1 MKKRLE
7 SELISIAHRIL
18 KLKNKSEVDQLYK
31 ETQKLYETLSVLK
44 FYGDNFEMLKTE
56 IPVNVM
62 EEKLTNSFEAEE
74 AITIELEVPAV
85 AEVEKTS
92 VEEDIAEE
100 VEETEEE
107 EVVIVDET
115 EEETEADMISEME
128 EDEVEETKETE
139 EEEVEETVAEI
150 EEVEDEIEDE
160 EETEEEEIEKEE
172 LKEETNFKPA
182 FEFTADSEDDQDD
195 EDELEISSESK
206 QVAFEDFLGEG
217 YVDPVF
223 VKPNEV
229 SSPSNSLF
237 SSQESTFE
245 SNQPKI
251 VALND
256 SMSKS
261 ISIGLNDRVGFV
273 KFLFADS
280 NEDYNRVLSQLSTF
294 DSFEE
299 AKNFINDMVKPDYN
313 NWEGKD
319 DYEERFMEI
328 VEKKFE

>member
-7 SELISIAHRIL
+7 AELISIAHRVL

-31 ETQKLYETLSVLK
+31 ETQKLYETLAVLK

-56 IPVNVM
+56 IPVDVI

-74 AITIELEVPAV
+74 PITVELEVPVV
-85 AEVEKTS
+85 AEAK
-92 VEEDIAEE
+92 EEIIEE
-100 VEETEEE
+100 VEEIED
-107 EVVIVDET
+107 EVVIIE
-115 EEETEADMISEME
+115 EENEETEAATISEME
-128 EDEVEETKETE
+128 QDEVEEMEDAKEDEVEEL
-139 EEEVEETVAEI
+139 VAEI
-150 EEVEDEIEDE
+150 EEDE
-160 EETEEEEIEKEE
+160 EEKPSDEPY
-172 LKEETNFKPA
+172 FKPA
-182 FEFTADSEDDQDD
+182 FEFTL
-195 EDELEISSESK
+195 EDEEEEEEEAENEIVSETK
-206 QVAFEDFLGEG
+206 QIAFEDFLGEN

-237 SSQESTFE
+237 STQESAFE

-256 SMSKS
+256 TMSKS

-294 DSFEE
+294 DTFEE
-299 AKNFINDMVKPDYN
+299 AENFINDMVKPDYN

-319 DYEERFMEI
+319 DYAERFMEI
-328 VEKKFE
+328 VEKKFV

>member
-7 SELISIAHRIL
+7 AELISIAHRIL

-31 ETQKLYETLSVLK
+31 ETQKLYETLTVLK
-44 FYGDNFEMLKTE
+44 FYDDNFETVKAE
-56 IPVNVM
+56 IPVDVM

-85 AEVEKTS
+85 AEVKEAI
-92 VEEDIAEE
+92 VEE

-107 EVVIVDET
+107 KETEVAMNYEKEEDEIEET
-115 EEETEADMISEME
+115 EEEAIE
-128 EDEVEETKETE
+128 E
-139 EEEVEETVAEI
+139 EETVAEI
-150 EEVEDEIEDE
+150 EEVEDEIE
-160 EETEEEEIEKEE
+160 EEEEIAKEE
-172 LKEETNFKPA
+172 IEEINFKPA
-182 FEFTADSEDDQDD
+182 FEFTLESEEDQD
-195 EDELEISSESK
+195 EEGEPEISSESK

-237 SSQESTFE
+237 STQESTFE
-245 SNQPKI
+245 TNQPKI

-256 SMSKS
+256 SVSKS

-294 DSFEE
+294 DTFEE
-299 AKNFINDMVKPDYN
+299 AENFINDMVKPDYN
-313 NWEGKD
+313 NWDGKD
-319 DYEERFMEI
+319 DYAERFMEI
-328 VEKKFE
+328 VEKKFI

>member
-7 SELISIAHRIL
+7 AELISIAHRIL

-31 ETQKLYETLSVLK
+31 ETQKLYETLTVLK
-44 FYGDNFEMLKTE
+44 FYGDNFETVKAE
-56 IPVNVM
+56 IPVDVM

-74 AITIELEVPAV
+74 AITIELDVPAV
-85 AEVEKTS
+85 AEVKEAI
-92 VEEDIAEE
+92 VEEEE
-100 VEETEEE
+100 ETEVAMNYEKEEDEIEETEEE
-107 EVVIVDET
+107 AI
-115 EEETEADMISEME
+115 EEE
-128 EDEVEETKETE
+128 
-139 EEEVEETVAEI
+139 EETVAEI
-150 EEVEDEIEDE
+150 EEVEDDIVE
-160 EETEEEEIEKEE
+160 EEKIAEEEM
-172 LKEETNFKPA
+172 EETNFKPA
-182 FEFTADSEDDQDD
+182 FEFTLESEEDQDE
-195 EDELEISSESK
+195 EDEPEISTESK

-237 SSQESTFE
+237 STQESTFE
-245 SNQPKI
+245 TNQPKI

-294 DSFEE
+294 DTFEE

-328 VEKKFE
+328 VEQKFI

>member
-31 ETQKLYETLSVLK
+31 ETQKLYETLTVLK
-44 FYGDNFEMLKTE
+44 FYGDNFETVKAE
-56 IPVNVM
+56 IPADVM
-62 EEKLTNSFEAEE
+62 EEKLTNSYDNEE
-74 AITIELEVPAV
+74 VITIELEVPAV
-85 AEVEKTS
+85 AEVKETI
-92 VEEDIAEE
+92 VEEGEE
-100 VEETEEE
+100 KEEA
-107 EVVIVDET
+107 IINET
-115 EEETEADMISEME
+115 
-128 EDEVEETKETE
+128 EDEVETETIS
-139 EEEVEETVAEI
+139 EI
-150 EEVEDEIEDE
+150 EEEIE
-160 EETEEEEIEKEE
+160 EEEEIAGEE
-172 LKEETNFKPA
+172 IEETNFKPA
-182 FEFTADSEDDQDD
+182 FEFTLESEEDQDE
-195 EDELEISSESK
+195 EDEPEISSQSK

-237 SSQESTFE
+237 STQESTFE

-251 VALND
+251 AALND

-294 DSFEE
+294 DTFEE

-328 VEKKFE
+328 VEQKFI

>member
-7 SELISIAHRIL
+7 AELISIAHRIL

-31 ETQKLYETLSVLK
+31 ETQKLYETLTVLK
-44 FYGDNFEMLKTE
+44 FYGDNFETVKAE
-56 IPVNVM
+56 IPVDVM
-62 EEKLTNSFEAEE
+62 EEKLTNSFEDEE
-74 AITIELEVPAV
+74 AITIELDVPAV
-85 AEVEKTS
+85 AEVKEAI
-92 VEEDIAEE
+92 VEEEE
-100 VEETEEE
+100 ETEVAMNYEKEEDEIEETEEE
-107 EVVIVDET
+107 AI
-115 EEETEADMISEME
+115 EEE
-128 EDEVEETKETE
+128 
-139 EEEVEETVAEI
+139 EETVAEI
-150 EEVEDEIEDE
+150 EEVEDDIVE
-160 EETEEEEIEKEE
+160 EEKIAEEEM
-172 LKEETNFKPA
+172 EETNFKPA
-182 FEFTADSEDDQDD
+182 FEFTLDSEEDQDE
-195 EDELEISSESK
+195 EDEPEISTESK

-237 SSQESTFE
+237 STQESTFE
-245 SNQPKI
+245 TNQPKI

-294 DSFEE
+294 DTFEE
-299 AKNFINDMVKPDYN
+299 AENFINDMVKPDYN
-313 NWEGKD
+313 NWDGKD
-319 DYEERFMEI
+319 DYAERFMEI
-328 VEKKFE
+328 VEKKFI

>member
-7 SELISIAHRIL
+7 AELISIAHRIL

-31 ETQKLYETLSVLK
+31 ETQKLYETLTVLK
-44 FYGDNFEMLKTE
+44 FYGDNFETVKAE
-56 IPVNVM
+56 IPVDVM

-74 AITIELEVPAV
+74 AITIELDVPAV
-85 AEVEKTS
+85 AEVKEAI
-92 VEEDIAEE
+92 VEEEE
-100 VEETEEE
+100 ETEVAMNYEKEEDEIEETEEE
-107 EVVIVDET
+107 AI
-115 EEETEADMISEME
+115 EEE
-128 EDEVEETKETE
+128 
-139 EEEVEETVAEI
+139 EETVAEI
-150 EEVEDEIEDE
+150 EEVEDDIVE
-160 EETEEEEIEKEE
+160 EEKIAEEEM
-172 LKEETNFKPA
+172 EETNFKPA
-182 FEFTADSEDDQDD
+182 FEFTLDSEEDQDE
-195 EDELEISSESK
+195 EDEPEISTESK

-237 SSQESTFE
+237 STQESTFE
-245 SNQPKI
+245 TNQPKI

-294 DSFEE
+294 DTFEE
-299 AKNFINDMVKPDYN
+299 AENFINDMVKPDYN
-313 NWEGKD
+313 NWDGKD
-319 DYEERFMEI
+319 DYAERFMEI
-328 VEKKFE
+328 VEKKFI

>member
-7 SELISIAHRIL
+7 AELISIAHRIL

-31 ETQKLYETLSVLK
+31 ETQKLYETLTVLK
-44 FYGDNFEMLKTE
+44 FYGDNFETVKAE
-56 IPVNVM
+56 IPVDVM

-74 AITIELEVPAV
+74 AITIELDVPAV
-85 AEVEKTS
+85 AEVKEAI
-92 VEEDIAEE
+92 VEEEE
-100 VEETEEE
+100 ETEVAMNYEKEEDEIEETEEE
-107 EVVIVDET
+107 AI
-115 EEETEADMISEME
+115 EEE
-128 EDEVEETKETE
+128 
-139 EEEVEETVAEI
+139 EETVAEI
-150 EEVEDEIEDE
+150 EEVEDDIVE
-160 EETEEEEIEKEE
+160 EEKIAEEEM
-172 LKEETNFKPA
+172 EETNFKPA
-182 FEFTADSEDDQDD
+182 FEFTLESEEDQDE
-195 EDELEISSESK
+195 EDEPEISTESK

-237 SSQESTFE
+237 STQESTFE
-245 SNQPKI
+245 TNQPKI

-294 DSFEE
+294 DTFEE
-299 AKNFINDMVKPDYN
+299 AENFINDMVKPDYN
-313 NWEGKD
+313 NWDGKD
-319 DYEERFMEI
+319 DYAERFMEI
-328 VEKKFE
+328 VEKKFI

>member
-7 SELISIAHRIL
+7 AELISIAHRIL

-31 ETQKLYETLSVLK
+31 ETQKLYETLTVLK
-44 FYGDNFEMLKTE
+44 FYGDNFETVKAE
-56 IPVNVM
+56 IPVDVI

-74 AITIELEVPAV
+74 AITIELDVPAV
-85 AEVEKTS
+85 AEVKEAI
-92 VEEDIAEE
+92 VEE
-100 VEETEEE
+100 VEETEETE
-107 EVVIVDET
+107 EEKETEVVMNYEKEEDEIEET
-115 EEETEADMISEME
+115 EEEAI
-128 EDEVEETKETE
+128 
-139 EEEVEETVAEI
+139 EEEVETVAEI
-150 EEVEDEIEDE
+150 EEVEDEIEE
-160 EETEEEEIEKEE
+160 EEVIAKKEIEEI
-172 LKEETNFKPA
+172 NFKPA
-182 FEFTADSEDDQDD
+182 FEFTLDSEED
-195 EDELEISSESK
+195 EDEEDEPEISTESK

-237 SSQESTFE
+237 SAQESTFE
-245 SNQPKI
+245 TNQPKI

-294 DSFEE
+294 DTFEE

-319 DYEERFMEI
+319 DYAERFMEI
-328 VEKKFE
+328 VEQKFI

>member
-31 ETQKLYETLSVLK
+31 ETQKLYETLTVLK
-44 FYGDNFEMLKTE
+44 FYVDNFETVKAE
-56 IPVNVM
+56 IPVDAM
-62 EEKLTNSFEAEE
+62 EEKLTNSYDNEE
-74 AITIELEVPAV
+74 VITIELEVPVV
-85 AEVEKTS
+85 AEVKETI
-92 VEEDIAEE
+92 VEE
-100 VEETEEE
+100 VEETEEA
-107 EVVIVDET
+107 IVNET
-115 EEETEADMISEME
+115 
-128 EDEVEETKETE
+128 EDEVETE
-139 EEEVEETVAEI
+139 AISEVEETVAEL
-150 EEVEDEIEDE
+150 EEVEDDI
-160 EETEEEEIEKEE
+160 EEEEEEKEE
-172 LKEETNFKPA
+172 TLKEETNFKPA
-182 FEFTADSEDDQDD
+182 FEFTIEHEESEEIEDD
-195 EDELEISSESK
+195 EDEPEISSESK

-217 YVDPVF
+217 YVDPIF

-294 DSFEE
+294 DTFEE

-313 NWEGKD
+313 NWEGKE
-319 DYEERFMEI
+319 DYAERFMEI

>member
-7 SELISIAHRIL
+7 AELISIAHRVL

-31 ETQKLYETLSVLK
+31 ETQKLYETLAVLK

-56 IPVNVM
+56 IPVDVI

-74 AITIELEVPAV
+74 PITVELEVPVV
-85 AEVEKTS
+85 AEAK
-92 VEEDIAEE
+92 EEIIEE
-100 VEETEEE
+100 VEEIEDEVVVIEEE
-107 EVVIVDET
+107 N
-115 EEETEADMISEME
+115 EETEAATISEME
-128 EDEVEETKETE
+128 QDEVEEMEDAKEDEVEEL
-139 EEEVEETVAEI
+139 VAEI
-150 EEVEDEIEDE
+150 EEDE
-160 EETEEEEIEKEE
+160 EEKPSDEPY
-172 LKEETNFKPA
+172 FKPA
-182 FEFTADSEDDQDD
+182 FEFTL
-195 EDELEISSESK
+195 EDEEEEEEEAENEIVSETK
-206 QVAFEDFLGEG
+206 QIAFEDFLGEN

-237 SSQESTFE
+237 STQESAFE

-256 SMSKS
+256 TMSKS

-294 DSFEE
+294 DTFEE
-299 AKNFINDMVKPDYN
+299 AENFINDMVKPDYN

-319 DYEERFMEI
+319 DYAERFMEI
-328 VEKKFE
+328 VEKKFV